1 MIRVLFQIGK
11 KFAHFHLPA
20 SNLFDI
26 FEYAGIPVNISI
38 GDEHIILFSPDSDDE
53 LANMLCERL
62 LESDYISDVNDL
74 CVKVMNSKV
83 RSLLP
88 RSCGF
93 SDILK
98 RVLSK
103 TDIRG
108 VNNISEETYKAYYTN
123 NRHLGG
129 AINEE

>member
-1 MIRVLFQIGK
+1 MIRVLFQNGK
-11 KFAHFHLPA
+11 KLADFNLPVN
-20 SNLFDI
+20 NLFDI
-26 FEYAGIPVNISI
+26 FECAGIPVDISI
-38 GDEHIILFSPDSDDE
+38 GDERIISFSPDSDDE
-53 LANMLCERL
+53 LAKMLCERL
-62 LESDYISDVNDL
+62 LKSDYISDVNTL
-74 CVKVMNSKV
+74 CVKVMNSKG

-108 VNNISEETYKAYYTN
+108 VNNISEETYKAYYTK
-123 NRHLGG
+123 H
-129 AINEE
+129 